1 MRDISIHVCLSCTH
15 SFHNI
20 FCTHITPA
28 RWTTFSPTSSWC
40 GLGPSVRT
48 VLMLT
53 GESLCPS
60 LFNMMSA
67 QTIQNQFRIRDI
79 SSSFCA
85 CFAHPNRSRSP
96 KMHCIHLLVS
106 SFASPPACSRDI
118 PHQKS
123 LWALP
128 LGRPRSP
135 RRARGTHPFALITCV
150 SRVLPGRVFSEK
162 LLSVN

>member
-85 CFAHPNRSRSP
+85 CFAHPNQLDRSRSP
-96 KMHCIHLLVS
+96 KMHCIHLLV
-106 SFASPPACSRDI
+106 CI
-118 PHQKS
+118 S
-123 LWALP
+123 LVVLLMTMTMPTTTTTVGTVRKIAF
-128 LGRPRSP
+128 LG
-135 RRARGTHPFALITCV
+135 
-150 SRVLPGRVFSEK
+150 
-162 LLSVN
+162 N